1 MSEFEEKFGSL
12 SRVYGDD
19 TLQKIRNLHICIVGM
34 GGVGSWAAEALARS
48 GVGKLTLVDG
58 DTISK
63 SNTNRQIHTLDST
76 IGKAKVDVMRDRI
89 LDINADCEVQVINQY
104 LDDDN
109 LRDVLERGYD
119 GVIDAID
126 NIKYKSA
133 MIYCCKRNKIPIV
146 ATGGAG
152 GLTDPTMIEIKD
164 LSRTW
169 NDPLASAVRLCLR
182 QVHSFARDLKRSFGV
197 PCVYSI
203 EQQRYPDKDGNVGY
217 QKPGVA
223 KLSLDCAYGYGS
235 SVMVTGCFGFTAA
248 AQMIEVL
255 LKKKNVKRP
264 AK

>member
-1 MSEFEEKFGSL
+1 MSDFEEKFGSL
-12 SRVYGDD
+12 SRVYGDA
-19 TLQKIRNLHICIVGM
+19 TLQKIRHFHICVVGM

-48 GVGKLTLVDG
+48 GVGKITLVDG
-58 DTISK
+58 DTISA
-63 SNTNRQIHTLDST
+63 SNINRQIHTLDST
-76 IGKAKVDVMRDRI
+76 IGKVKVDVVRDRI
-89 LDINADCEVQVINQY
+89 MDINAECEIQVINQY
-104 LDDDN
+104 LEDDS
-109 LRDVLERGYD
+109 LRDILERGYD

-126 NIKYKSA
+126 SIKYKSA

-152 GLTDPTMIEIKD
+152 GLIDPTMIEVKD

-182 QVHSFARDLKRSFGV
+182 QVHSFSRDPKRSFGV
-197 PCVYSI
+197 PCVYST

-235 SVMVTGCFGFTAA
+235 SVMVTACFGFTAA

-255 LKKKNVKRP
+255 LKKKN
-264 AK
+264 